1 MCTSDSVFCFFSLYS
16 LFFIASEHLHKNPY
30 NEIKDI
36 PIEGGCGTGR
46 IAGTWHAG
54 LDLGNEV
61 QMWILNANQNDTS
74 DALCL
79 THIYLQTSN
88 TNGKYNFKNI

>member
-16 LFFIASEHLHKNPY
+16 FSIASEHLHKNTY

-36 PIEGGCGTGR
+36 PIEGGCGTGKY
-46 IAGTWHAG
+46 AGTMYDG
-54 LDLGNEV
+54 LDIGNEV

-79 THIYLQTSN
+79 TKTWLQTSN
-88 TNGKYNFKNI
+88 SNGKYKFKNI